1 MKNKIQL
8 LNSKF
13 FFHIIILL
21 LCSFITVYKAKVS
34 YDSFLKSNIHIY
46 DGVTYQYQQIVRYE
60 KFEGD
65 FSLVNR
71 YSQAFYEFQGNFVS
85 AAYSSFITFFF
96 PSFLKNDLDVF
107 LRSLFS
113 LSVFVISI
121 YIYFKDKIKPFK
133 LILII
138 TTILQFPLFY
148 HHQVGLGSY
157 IPELTASLILVS
169 GFIFML
175 HFFTNFKF
183 HFCFLGLILMILSIS
198 LRFNF
203 FAYCFLFSI
212 PLLILFIKK
221 WLLFDYNL
229 KKKVIILFSIC
240 LLFTGAYIIYFFVPF
255 YKYYTETA
263 YSYSYFSLAF
273 STLTN
278 NLNDYFSWA
287 GFLAILLIVFT
298 NEKREKW
305 IINNFLVSYPFLIF
319 FIFIIVYLQS
329 ENIPHINSAMAVFFS
344 LLSFVSFPFL
354 KNKFPKLLSDKFLY
368 MNLTLIIIILN
379 FNYLNNLNSKK
390 NSPLYKVQRNIISF
404 FEKKI
409 IENPKE
415 LPTYFCAF
423 EGMAEIPINV
433 GVYAKTNK
441 LLSVS
446 QFFYNHDIF
455 YLNSV
460 NCKNASEC
468 FEKYKSHFTS
478 IDYIIINE
486 SNPKINLFPIAKS
499 FNIKLKDYFKNNPSF
514 EVCKKI
520 SSNFYGPIL
529 IYKHK

>member
-1 MKNKIQL
+1 MKNKNQL
-8 LNSKF
+8 SNSKL

-34 YDSFLKSNIHIY
+34 YDTFLKSNIHIY

-60 KFEGD
+60 KFEGN
-65 FSLVNR
+65 FSWINR

-85 AAYSSFITFFF
+85 AAYTSFITFFF
-96 PSFLKNDLDVF
+96 PTLLKNDLDVF
-107 LRSLFS
+107 LRSIFS
-113 LSVFVISI
+113 LSIFVLSV
-121 YIYFKDKIKPFK
+121 YLYFRDKIKPYK

-138 TTILQFPLFY
+138 ITILQFPFFY

-157 IPELTASLILVS
+157 IPELTASLILIS
-169 GFIFML
+169 GFILML
-175 HFFTNFKF
+175 HFFTNYRFIY
-183 HFCFLGLILMILSIS
+183 CVLGLIFMILPIA

-212 PLLILFIKK
+212 PILILFIKK
-221 WLLFDYNL
+221 WFLFDYNL
-229 KKKVIILFSIC
+229 KKKVILLISIC
-240 LLFTGAYIIYFFVPF
+240 LLVSGAYIIYFFVPF

-273 STLTN
+273 SSMIN

-298 NEKREKW
+298 NEKRNRW
-305 IINNFLVSYPFLIF
+305 VINNLLIAYPFIIF

-354 KNKFPKLLSDKFLY
+354 KNKYPKLFSDKYLVVS
-368 MNLTLIIIILN
+368 LILIIIILN
-379 FNYLNNLNSKK
+379 FNYINNLNCKK
-390 NSPLYKVQRNIISF
+390 DSSLYKVQRNIITF
-404 FEKKI
+404 LCQKT
-409 IENPKE
+409 IENPNK

-433 GVYAKTNK
+433 GVYAKTSK

-446 QFFYNHDIF
+446 HFFYNHDIF

-460 NCKNASEC
+460 KCKNVNEC
-468 FEKYKSHFTS
+468 FENYKSNFSS

-486 SNPKINLFPIAKS
+486 NNPKIYLFPIAKGL
-499 FNIKLKDYFKNNPSF
+499 NVRLKNYFKDNPSF

-520 SSNFYGPIL
+520 SSNFYGSIL